1 MSDKKLQKLSY
12 YAVAWGWALFNRPIV
27 HNDRFEAWV
36 HGPVSPQLY
45 QEYREHG
52 WNKIAAPVK
61 EAHAFDEEMTNLLE
75 SVWAIYGDKSGNE
88 LEALTHTEAPW
99 QAARIGLHPDDA
111 CHNVISPQTMR
122 QFYLSIYSGD

>member
-1 MSDKKLQKLSY
+1 MQSLGVGRYSI
-12 YAVAWGWALFNRPIV
+12 A
-27 HNDRFEAWV
+27 
-36 HGPVSPQLY
+36 QLCVMTDSRLGSMD
-45 QEYREHG
+45 QFHRNFTKSIGKHG

-61 EAHAFDEEMTNLLE
+61 EAHAFDEKMTNLLE
-75 SVWAIYGDKSGNE
+75 SVWATYGDKSGNE